1 MQIIGVRV
9 KRSVVLGA
17 AQTTLLETEELKTR
31 TDEEVSKLTSR
42 LFENGGRHALA
53 SGLAQAAALIT
64 DDELLISPAE
74 FEAIAEH
81 IPEWAKEEKPPEF
94 VPEATPEGELD
105 NAPGA

>member
-1 MQIIGVRV
+1 MQIIGVKV

-17 AQTTLLETEELKTR
+17 AQTTLLQTEELKTR

-42 LFENGGRHALA
+42 LFDNGARHALA

-74 FEAIAEH
+74 FEAISEH
-81 IPEWAKEEKPPEF
+81 IPEWAKKDEKPDEE
-94 VPEATPEGELD
+94 EATELG
-105 NAPGA
+105 NAPGAGHG